1 MSVPETQ
8 SMAQIFINKL
18 LKKLD
23 KQLEGKKVEGSS
35 RNGAVKIVISLR
47 KLQASD
53 FWLETSA
60 LSVEVGKKSFVT
72 ASCNKGLIANRTILC
87 FVGNIKHLTQ
97 L

>member
-35 RNGAVKIVISLR
+35 RNGAVKIVISGQFR
-47 KLQASD
+47 V
-53 FWLETSA
+53 LEVKISPR
-60 LSVEVGKKSFVT
+60 L
-72 ASCNKGLIANRTILC
+72 SCNNEQLEKSVAAAVDDALQKGSELLRSEAQKLM
-87 FVGNIKHLTQ
+87 GS
-97 L
+97 

>member
-35 RNGAVKIVISLR
+35 RNGAFGGWSL
-47 KLQASD
+47 
-53 FWLETSA
+53 
-60 LSVEVGKKSFVT
+60 VVG
-72 ASCNKGLIANRTILC
+72 G
-87 FVGNIKHLTQ
+87 
-97 L
+97 